1 MLFRAALPLIG
12 LVALLPLAAGRR
24 PPTARRP
31 AMPPRILMY
40 HGIPSPRAAE
50 FERQMQYLQRFY
62 DVVPLASL
70 VPPLAPASG
79 RMKVALT
86 FDDGLRNNA
95 SIAYPILKKLGL
107 PATFFV
113 CPQLIDRGMWLWNQ
127 QARQRLKR
135 LDSHARARLAREVES
150 PSAEVEPFIA
160 WMKSL
165 APGLRSGVEASV
177 RKATP
182 AFQPTVA
189 ERDAFDI
196 ARWEDLRELAPEIV
210 TIGSHTLTH
219 PILTTLAEPELE
231 AEIGGS
237 RRVLEGKLQR
247 PVELFAYPNGS
258 QNAAVLACARR
269 HYRGAVL
276 AASESV
282 SPTPDAHLMPR
293 ECAPHGVLRLAR
305 TLLREMAHQ

>member
-1 MLFRAALPLIG
+1 
-12 LVALLPLAAGRR
+12 
-24 PPTARRP
+24 
-31 AMPPRILMY
+31 MY
-40 HGIPSPRAAE
+40 HGIPSPGADG
-50 FERQMQYLQRFY
+50 FERQMHYLRRFF
-62 DVVPLASL
+62 DVVSLAAL
-70 VPPLAPASG
+70 VPPLEPASG

-86 FDDGLRNNA
+86 FDDGLRNNVTV
-95 SIAYPILKKLGL
+95 AYPILKRLGL

-113 CPQLIDRGMWLWNQ
+113 CPQLIDRGMWLWNH

-135 LDSHARARLAREVES
+135 LDAPARARLACEVAS
-150 PSAEVEPFIA
+150 PSAEVEPFID

-165 APGLRSGVEASV
+165 APGARSTVEASV

-182 AFQPTVA
+182 AFQPTAA

-196 ARWEDLRELAPEIV
+196 ARWEDLRELAPEII

-219 PILTTLAEPELE
+219 PILTTLGEPELE

-237 RRVLEGKLQR
+237 RRVLEEKLQR
-247 PVELFAYPNGS
+247 PVEFFAYPNGS
-258 QNAAVLACARR
+258 QNPAVHACARR

-276 AASESV
+276 AGSELV
-282 SPTPDAHLMPR
+282 SSTPDAHLLPR

-305 TLLREMAHQ
+305 NLLREIARQ